1 MSYCGFNQQTA
12 LKQNIAREQVYMFR
26 LGWAE
31 LAIILIA
38 MILVFGPKKI
48 PEIGSTLGKT
58 LRGFKEEVDLSEEN
72 SSDEDL

>member
-1 MSYCGFNQQTA
+1 
-12 LKQNIAREQVYMFR
+12 MFR

-48 PEIGSTLGKT
+48 PEIGSALGKT
-58 LRGFKEEVDLSEEN
+58 LRGFREEVDVNERD
-72 SSDEDL
+72 SSDEDT